1 MGLLILEQK
10 ELTSKYEQ
18 AKASAE
24 AAELKYKRN
33 QAAHVSGLA
42 EARKREEAL
51 RKSLGVEKE
60 CIASVSVITKF
71 AEVSRSFVCA
81 SVMFELR
88 FLLTNIAA

>member
-33 QAAHVSGLA
+33 QAAHASALA
-42 EARKREEAL
+42 EARKREETL
-51 RKSLGVEKE
+51 KKSLGVEKE
-60 CIASVSVITKF
+60 CIASVSVITEF
-71 AEVSRSFVCA
+71 AEVSRSFVRT
-81 SVMFELR
+81 SFMFEHRLS
-88 FLLTNIAA
+88 FNE